1 MLVDR
6 ELKEVNIT
14 IDNLEKH
21 VQELQQKL
29 GKYEEEGEQRKRR
42 SSFFKRDV
50 KKQYSTE
57 VDKYRDLKTA
67 QELASVS
74 LFVTL
79 IMSQFI
85 SQNTVTVNVKQI
97 LSPSCKYNTAFHRYL
112 EKL

>member
-6 ELKEVNIT
+6 ELKEANIT

-50 KKQYSTE
+50 KKQHSAE

-79 IMSQFI
+79 SKTVVCYI
-85 SQNTVTVNVKQI
+85 SN
-97 LSPSCKYNTAFHRYL
+97 SL
-112 EKL
+112 EHSSNFVL